1 MIQKTNEGHLYI
13 LPSHTILEERREKNI
28 FSDPNGGTS
37 IDTHQTT
44 MKIEAWGFKPHR
56 KSHHYIIRN
65 CRTHCLRNTDASLA
79 LASFP
84 CLVTPVSIP
93 NPHTC
98 LRFNFGPLTL
108 KCFKCVEFCFYF
120 GKLSINQ
127 APKISLNIARSSY
140 QEN

>member
-1 MIQKTNEGHLYI
+1 

-28 FSDPNGGTS
+28 FSDPNGGAS
-37 IDTHQTT
+37 INTHQTT

-65 CRTHCLRNTDASLA
+65 YRTHCLRNTDASRA

-84 CLVTPVSIP
+84 CLVTLVPIP
-93 NPHTC
+93 NHHTF
-98 LRFNFGPLTL
+98 LRFNFGPSIF
-108 KCFKCVEFCFYF
+108 KYFKCVEFCFYF

>member
-1 MIQKTNEGHLYI
+1 
-13 LPSHTILEERREKNI
+13 
-28 FSDPNGGTS
+28 
-37 IDTHQTT
+37 

-65 CRTHCLRNTDASLA
+65 YRTHCLRNTDASRA

-84 CLVTPVSIP
+84 CLVTLVPIP
-93 NPHTC
+93 NHHTF
-98 LRFNFGPLTL
+98 LRFNFGPSIF
-108 KCFKCVEFCFYF
+108 KYFKCVEFCFYF